1 MRAWEWGEAL
11 ADGGL
16 QWVEG
21 QDPASRKGATI
32 GWFRRYQ
39 SANGQLYAVLLTAY
53 IFITLLPV
61 ALVVATYVESD
72 PSALSDHV
80 INRLGLTGSAAALFR
95 DVLTGAGQ
103 NQLGA
108 TPINGP

>member
-1 MRAWEWGEAL
+1 L
-11 ADGGL
+11 ADHGL

-61 ALVVATYVESD
+61 ARVAAGLSPALAERRGLLEAQA
-72 PSALSDHV
+72 SA
-80 INRLGLTGSAAALFR
+80 T
-95 DVLTGAGQ
+95 
-103 NQLGA
+103 
-108 TPINGP
+108 